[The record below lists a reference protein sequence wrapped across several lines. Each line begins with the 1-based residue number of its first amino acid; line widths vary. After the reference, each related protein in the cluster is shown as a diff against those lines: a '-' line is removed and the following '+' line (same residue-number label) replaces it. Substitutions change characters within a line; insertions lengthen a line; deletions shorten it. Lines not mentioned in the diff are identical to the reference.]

1 MKTTATAALGML
13 AAVASAY
20 NPGQHL
26 RFPRA
31 NGTESLTTMT
41 VKATQ
46 VHTITSC
53 APTVTNCPVN
63 ATMVVTDTIVLAT
76 TVCPVGDVAKVSSSV
91 LAKATTTGGPAPTTA
106 DASASSDKPAMTTKV
121 IDVVT
126 DKTLTMKIGTG
137 STASMATTTIHATS
151 QKTVTV
157 PRTTDTTAAPSTTP
171 ESTTTL
177 TATTKLTRTL
187 TISKVKPNPTGSAGN
202 PDHSGKS
209 DCPAPTVTVTVTK
222 ETVTAPASTVYVT
235 VGACTTSAT
244 EKEPIATTTPVSVKS
259 NGGDET
265 HSSSDCPDST
275 TTLQATVTVVPY
287 PAGNGT
293 HSTSGHAKPSGTGFA
308 RLRR

>member
-1 MKTTATAALGML
+1 MKTTATALGML

-20 NPGQHL
+20 NPARHL
-26 RFPRA
+26 HFPRA

-76 TVCPVGDVAKVSSSV
+76 TVCPVGDVAKVSSSL
-91 LAKATTTGGPAPTTA
+91 LAKAPTTGPAPTTA
-106 DASASSDKPAMTTKV
+106 AMTTEV

-137 STASMATTTIHATS
+137 STASMTTTTIHTTS
-151 QKTVTV
+151 QKTITV
-157 PRTTDTTAAPSTTP
+157 PRTTDTTAAPSTTA

-177 TATTKLTRTL
+177 TATTKFTRTL
-187 TISKVKPNPTGSAGN
+187 TVSKAKPNPTGPAGN
-202 PDHSGKS
+202 PDHSGKG
-209 DCPAPTVTVTVTK
+209 DCPAPTVTVTVVK
-222 ETVTAPASTVYVT
+222 ETVTALASTVYVT
-235 VGACTTSAT
+235 VGACTTSAA
-244 EKEPIATTTPVSVKS
+244 EKEPIATTTPVNVKS
-259 NGGDET
+259 SNDGDKSIGADKP
-265 HSSSDCPDST
+265 HASSDCPDST

-293 HSTSGHAKPSGTGFA
+293 HTTSGHANPTGTGFA

>member
-1 MKTTATAALGML
+1 ML

-20 NPGQHL
+20 NPGQHP

-76 TVCPVGDVAKVSSSV
+76 TVCPVGDVAKVSSSL
-91 LAKATTTGGPAPTTA
+91 LAKAPAPTTA
-106 DASASSDKPAMTTKV
+106 DAKVSSDKPAMTTKV
-121 IDVVT
+121 VDVVT
-126 DKTLTMKIGTG
+126 DKTLTMRIGTG

-151 QKTVTV
+151 QKTITV
-157 PRTTDTTAAPSTTP
+157 PCTTDTTDTTAAPGAPSTTA

-177 TATTKLTRTL
+177 TATTKVTRTL
-187 TISKVKPNPTGSAGN
+187 TVTKAKPNPTGSAGN
-202 PDHSGKS
+202 PDHSDKG
-209 DCPAPTVTVTVTK
+209 DCPAPTVTVTVIK

-235 VGACTTSAT
+235 VGACTTSAA
-244 EKEPIATTTPVSVKS
+244 EKEPIATTAPVSVKS
-259 NGGDET
+259 FNGGDEST
-265 HSSSDCPDST
+265 GADKPHASSDCPDST

-293 HSTSGHAKPSGTGFA
+293 HPTSGHAKPTGTGFA